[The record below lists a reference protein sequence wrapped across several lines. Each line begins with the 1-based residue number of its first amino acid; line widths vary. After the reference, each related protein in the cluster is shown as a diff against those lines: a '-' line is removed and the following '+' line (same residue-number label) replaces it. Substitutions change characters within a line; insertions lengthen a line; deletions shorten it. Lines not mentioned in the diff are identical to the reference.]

1 MEKKSQTFVI
11 EFVLRDA
18 FNTTLYILL
27 KKKKKKLHYIMFSY
41 IFLKK
46 IIINS
51 ICTQI
56 LKKKKFYVCQPV
68 NY

>member
-27 KKKKKKLHYIMFSY
+27 KKKTTLYNVFIY
-41 IFLKK
+41 IF
-46 IIINS
+46 
-51 ICTQI
+51 
-56 LKKKKFYVCQPV
+56 
-68 NY
+68 

>member
-27 KKKKKKLHYIMFSY
+27 KKKTTLYNVFIY
-41 IFLKK
+41 IFKK

-56 LKKKKFYVCQPV
+56 FKKKKFMCANQ
-68 NY
+68 

>member
-1 MEKKSQTFVI
+1 MEKKYQTFVI
-11 EFVLRDA
+11 DFVLIDA

-27 KKKKKKLHYIMFSY
+27 KKKKKTTLYNVFIY
-41 IFLKK
+41 IFKK
-46 IIINS
+46 TIINS

-56 LKKKKFYVCQPV
+56 LKKKIYVCQPV